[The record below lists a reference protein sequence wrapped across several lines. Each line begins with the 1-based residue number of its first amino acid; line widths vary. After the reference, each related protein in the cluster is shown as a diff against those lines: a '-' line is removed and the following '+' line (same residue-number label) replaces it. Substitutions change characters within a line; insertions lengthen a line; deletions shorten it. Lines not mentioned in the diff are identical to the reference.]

1 MLQIG
6 QFNTLEVINQVP
18 FGYYLEGGDFGE
30 ILLTNHEAPAD
41 CEIGSKLEVFVYQNS
56 DDRLVATFKKPLAQ
70 VNECAYLQVVSV
82 NDVGAFVDWG
92 LDKDL
97 LVPYSEQDFPMSE
110 GLSYVVFVFFDEN
123 TGRLAA
129 STRYRA
135 YLNEQSTD
143 FTVKQAVDLLICG
156 HSDMGYKAVINGTH
170 LGLIFKDELFKPL
183 RFGDRLP
190 GFIKNIRDDGK
201 IDLCFQFHDDNARK
215 GLTEQIIEDLMAHDG
230 ISTLTDKSP
239 ADEIAKRFNV
249 SKGAYKKA
257 IGALYKQKRI
267 LLDKS
272 KITLVKE

>member
-135 YLNEQSTD
+135 FLNEISTD
-143 FTVKQAVDLLICG
+143 FCDKQEVDLLICG
-156 HSDMGYKAVINGTH
+156 HSEMGYKAVINGTH

-190 GFIKNIRDDGK
+190 GFIKRIREDGK
-201 IDLCFQFHDDNARK
+201 IDLCFQFHDDHARK
-215 GLTEQIIEDLMAHDG
+215 DLSSQIIDDLIAHDG

-239 ADEIAKRFNV
+239 ADEITKRFNV

-272 KITLVKE
+272 KITLIQD

>member
-30 ILLTNHEAPAD
+30 ILLTNSDAPAD
-41 CEIGSKLEVFVYQNS
+41 CAIGSQLEVFVYQNS

-135 YLNEQSTD
+135 FLNEISTD
-143 FTVKQAVDLLICG
+143 FIPKQAVDLLICA

-170 LGLIFKDELFKPL
+170 LGLIFKDEVFKPL

-190 GFIKNIRDDGK
+190 GFIKHIREDGK
-201 IDLCFQFHDDNARK
+201 IDLCFQFHDDHARK
-215 GLTEQIIEDLMAHDG
+215 DLSELIIEDLIAHDG
-230 ISTLTDKSP
+230 MSTLTDKSP
-239 ADEIAKRFNV
+239 ANEITKRFNV
-249 SKGAYKKA
+249 SKGTYKKA

-272 KITLVKE
+272 KITLVNK